1 MMNSSVI
8 YQTFKKSQSSIQSK
22 KKQLTDQDLQGIKNY
37 QKFQKLSDTKREERK
52 QNLQLA

>member
-1 MMNSSVI
+1 MNSSVI

-52 QNLQLA
+52 QNLQLV